1 LKGSFVKFNDQ
12 GDMMTEDL
20 PADVK
25 IIWDKTAGEDFEAI
39 LAKIPV
45 FLRDIARKKV
55 SQKAQK
61 NARGANRQSVS
72 QKDVVDAFFMET
84 PFGFHGPMKMD
95 MEALGIDYKKYG
107 YGE

>member
-1 LKGSFVKFNDQ
+1 MN
-12 GDMMTEDL
+12 
-20 PADVK
+20 
-25 IIWDKTAGEDFEAI
+25 WDKTARDDFDAI

-45 FLRDIARKKV
+45 FLRGIAQGKVAERAQVIAR
-55 SQKAQK
+55 
-61 NARGANRQSVS
+61 GENRQLVS

-107 YGE
+107 H

>member
-1 LKGSFVKFNDQ
+1 MN
-12 GDMMTEDL
+12 
-20 PADVK
+20 
-25 IIWDKTAGEDFEAI
+25 WDKTAKEDFEAV

-45 FLRDIARKKV
+45 FLQSIARQKV
-55 SQKAQK
+55 SQKAEI
-61 NARGANRQSVS
+61 NARQDNRPEVT

-107 YGE
+107 YSQ